1 MYFKNHD
8 HYTPIARVVGNH
20 WMIISS
26 LSITADMESQY
37 SVIATG
43 DGVPRWQ
50 IFAGLNFQ

>member
-1 MYFKNHD
+1 MDFKNHD
-8 HYTPIARVVGNH
+8 DYTPIGRGVGNH
-20 WMIISS
+20 WVLSTS
-26 LSITADMESQY
+26 LSINAYMESQY